1 MKMDS
6 TGETKKMSIREIT
19 DEIGKVYEMMKSMV
33 DGMSESGQP
42 MAGEKEAQYN
52 SMNARLSELIT
63 MRDQHYRFLDAQ
75 ALATKTMDRRAD
87 AISQT
92 RTEGKRGDALRK
104 FADSEEYRSA
114 FGKYLR
120 MGVADLRPDEQR
132 ALSEGTD
139 SAGGYLPATEFLTTL
154 VEKRLQ
160 ANVMRQIANVI
171 PLGTFETEVVFE
183 NAYPAAT
190 YKAEAS
196 QVSEGSPSFDQLV
209 LTPRTLR
216 CFTKVSNELLADAPS
231 RGPAFNV
238 ESILARQFGKAM
250 GEAEEAAFCTGNG
263 TAPNPKGIFSFTA
276 DRIITSVE
284 TTTASVL
291 VQNDLLN
298 VIAGLPRQYRA
309 GAAWVMS
316 DAMFFR
322 IRAMLQVGTAGTAAG
337 GNYAP
342 YAWSLGDGR
351 AQDGEPDRLFGY
363 PIYCC
368 NGGNA
373 FANGAIVGVFGNFD
387 YFHIGE
393 REGVSVKVA
402 REAYL
407 EYNQTGYFSFS
418 RHASDVSVLNAFR
431 YLKIKAP

>member
-1 MKMDS
+1 MDS

-33 DGMSESGQP
+33 DSMAECGQP

-75 ALATKTMDRRAD
+75 ALATKAMDRRAD
-87 AISQT
+87 AASAT
-92 RTEGKRGDALRK
+92 RTDSSKKRGDDLRK
-104 FADSEEYRSA
+104 FVDSEEYRSA

-120 MGVADLRPDEQR
+120 VGMNYMRHDEQR

-139 SAGGYLPATEFLTTL
+139 ASGGYLPATEFLTTL

-183 NAYPAAT
+183 NAYPTAT
-190 YKAEAS
+190 YKTEADS
-196 QVSEGSPSFDQLV
+196 LTENSGTFDQLV

-250 GEAEEAAFCTGNG
+250 GEKEENAFCTGNG
-263 TAPNPKGIFSFTA
+263 TAPNPKGIFSFTST
-276 DRIITSVE
+276 RVITAVE
-284 TTTASVL
+284 TATASTL
-291 VQNDLLN
+291 VANDLLN
-298 VIAGLPRQYRA
+298 VISALPRQYRA
-309 GAAWVMS
+309 GAAWVMT
-316 DAMFFR
+316 DAMFFK
-322 IRAMLQVGTAGTAAG
+322 IRALLQATSISTSG
-337 GNYAP
+337 GGSYAP
-342 YAWSLGDGR
+342 FAWSLGDGR
-351 AQDGEPDRLFGY
+351 LQDGEPDRLLGY

-373 FANGAIVGVFGNFD
+373 FAGGAITGVFGNFD

-393 REGVSVKVA
+393 RESVSIKVA
-402 REAYL
+402 RETYL
-407 EYNQTGYFSFS
+407 ENNQTGYFAFS
-418 RHASDVSVLNAFR
+418 RHASDVSVLDAFR
-431 YLKIKAP
+431 YLKIKA

>member
-33 DGMSESGQP
+33 EGMSEAGQP
-42 MAGEKEAQYN
+42 MTGEKEAQYN

-87 AISQT
+87 AISKD
-92 RTEGKRGDALRK
+92 RTEGKRGNALRK
-104 FADSEEYRSA
+104 FVDSEEYRSA
-114 FGKYLR
+114 FGRYLR
-120 MGVADLRPDEQR
+120 VGINDMRHEEQR
-132 ALSEGTD
+132 ALAEGTD
-139 SAGGYLPATEFLTTL
+139 ANGGYLPATEFLTTL

-183 NAYPAAT
+183 NAYPTAT
-190 YKAEAS
+190 YKTEADSLAENS
-196 QVSEGSPSFDQLV
+196 GTFDQLV

-216 CFTKVSNELLADAPS
+216 CFTKVSNELIADAPS

-250 GEAEEAAFCTGNG
+250 GEKEENAFCTGNG

-276 DRIITSVE
+276 TRVITAVE
-284 TTTASVL
+284 TATASTV
-291 VQNDLLN
+291 VANDLLN
-298 VIAGLPRQYRA
+298 VIAALPRQYRA
-309 GAAWVMS
+309 GAAWVMT
-316 DAMFFR
+316 DAMFFK
-322 IRAMLQVGTAGTAAG
+322 IRALLQATSITTSG
-337 GNYAP
+337 GGSYAP
-342 YAWSLGDGR
+342 FAWSLGDGR
-351 AQDGEPDRLFGY
+351 LQDGEPDRLLGY

-373 FANGAIVGVFGNFD
+373 FAGGAITGVFGNFD

-393 REGVSVKVA
+393 RESVSVKVA
-402 REAYL
+402 RETYL
-407 EYNQTGYFSFS
+407 ADNQTGYFAFS
-418 RHASDVSVLNAFR
+418 RHASDVSVLDAFR
-431 YLKIKAP
+431 YLKIKA